1 MDWFTAIVLGLVQG
15 LTEFLPISSSAHLRI
30 VGEWLGQDPG
40 ASFTA
45 ITQIGTEIAVLVYF
59 WPDIIRIIRQWIGSL
74 TGKVPKDDPDAR
86 MGWYVIIGSIPIV
99 LAGVLLQSL
108 IRTTFRS
115 LWFTGVMLIVF
126 GIILGVA
133 DILGRQHK
141 KLEQL
146 NARDGIIYG
155 LAQCLAL
162 IPGVSRSGGTL
173 TAGRMLGYD
182 RAAATRYAFLLAIP
196 AVFGAGLHEIYSVFT
211 DDETAAVS
219 WGPTIIATIIAGITG
234 WLVIKFLMQYVERHT
249 YVPFVLYRIALGT
262 LVLVL
267 LAFGVMS
274 GEPPQVPAT

>member
-133 DILGRQHK
+133 DILGRQLK

-219 WGPTIIATIIAGITG
+219 WGPTIVATIIAGITG

>member
-219 WGPTIIATIIAGITG
+219 WGPTIVATIIAGITG